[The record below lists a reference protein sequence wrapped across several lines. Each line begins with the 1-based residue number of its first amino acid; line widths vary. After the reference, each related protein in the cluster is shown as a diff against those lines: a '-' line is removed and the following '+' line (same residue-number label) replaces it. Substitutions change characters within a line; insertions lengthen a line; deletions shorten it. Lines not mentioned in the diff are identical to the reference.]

1 MEQAE
6 EREKIKVRYLV
17 SINRQAPV
25 EDAKASVEAM
35 RVVNSPYVVGVELSG
50 NPKTGNFNDFKP
62 LFDEIREKENLKI
75 SLHCAETE
83 DQVAES

>member
-1 MEQAE
+1 MQQAE
-6 EREKIKVRYLV
+6 ERDKIKVRYLV

-25 EDAKASVEAM
+25 EDARESVKAM
-35 RVVNSPYVVGVELSG
+35 QVVNSPYVVGVELSG
-50 NPKTGNFNDFKP
+50 NPKTGNFNDFKS
-62 LFDEIREKENLKI
+62 LFDEIRGNLNLKI

>member
-1 MEQAE
+1 
-6 EREKIKVRYLV
+6 
-17 SINRQAPV
+17 
-25 EDAKASVEAM
+25 M

>member
-6 EREKIKVRYLV
+6 ERDKIKVRYLV

-25 EDAKASVEAM
+25 EDAKESIEAM
-35 RVVNSPYVVGVELSG
+35 KVVNSPYVVGVELSG

-62 LFDEIREKENLKI
+62 LFDEIRDELKLKI

>member
-1 MEQAE
+1 M
-6 EREKIKVRYLV
+6 K
-17 SINRQAPV
+17 
-25 EDAKASVEAM
+25 
-35 RVVNSPYVVGVELSG
+35 VVNSPYVVGVELSG

-62 LFDEIREKENLKI
+62 LFDEIRDELKLKI